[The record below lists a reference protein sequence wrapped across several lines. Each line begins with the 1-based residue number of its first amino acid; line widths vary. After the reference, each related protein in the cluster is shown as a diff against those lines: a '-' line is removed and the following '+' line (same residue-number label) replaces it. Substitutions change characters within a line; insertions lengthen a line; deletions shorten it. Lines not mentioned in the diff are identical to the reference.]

1 MDPDTLCRSGS
12 RHGLSALNRKG
23 VKKPLLMKDL
33 PGNFCV
39 RISKSTAAHQHASQV
54 HGLDLCA
61 GWTKAEGSRESKES
75 FFAPNR
81 NLIYDDDDDDDDV
94 LFWKFWKQKH

>member
-1 MDPDTLCRSGS
+1 
-12 RHGLSALNRKG
+12 
-23 VKKPLLMKDL
+23 MKDL

-54 HGLDLCA
+54 HGLDFCA

-75 FFAPNR
+75 FFSHQTETSF
-81 NLIYDDDDDDDDV
+81 DDDDDDDV